1 MSLLHKPL
9 NHFRRDEG
17 GSVAILFGLSCI
29 CLTLIAGL
37 AIDSARFHNISSKV
51 QDSLDAATLA
61 GAKMLADDNN
71 SDNDVK
77 AAAQKYFD
85 SSMNTAG
92 ITLTSVQ
99 PLDVAIDRTNSAV
112 TATVNAT
119 VPSFFGGL
127 AFQPKYA
134 VLTQNSKVVYDMKHI
149 ELALVLDV
157 TGSMCDTPPAATDP
171 PCNSG
176 AKLNALKSAA
186 KDMVD
191 ALFESNPEVGF
202 VKVSLVPYS
211 ASVNA
216 GGFAATVSGGA
227 SGDGCVVERSGAS
240 AYTNATVGSG
250 GTLGTSDTATAPFYS
265 CPPAAVRP
273 LTDLSNG
280 NSRSSF
286 KNAIDN
292 LSAIGGTAGHVGAAW
307 GWYTLSP
314 EWNTLWGSGAAR
326 PYDPDKTLK
335 VVVLMTDGEFNVSYA
350 NGGQSVP
357 WPDPGASDPSI
368 VGSSGYQALQLCSGM
383 TNPGDSDKKIIV
395 YTVGFQTPLAA
406 EAMLKQCSGTD
417 NYYDANTA
425 SQLNDAFRDIVEKV
439 SSLRISS

>member
-1 MSLLHKPL
+1 MAQVSARLKR
-9 NHFRRDEG
+9 FSRDEG
-17 GSVAILFGLSCI
+17 GAVAILFGLSCI
-29 CLTLIAGL
+29 CLMLVAGL

-51 QDSLDAATLA
+51 QDSLDAAALA

-71 SDNDVK
+71 SDTEVRD
-77 AAAQKYFD
+77 AAQKYFD
-85 SSMNTAG
+85 SSIATAG
-92 ITLTSVQ
+92 ITLQTIDT
-99 PLDVAIDRTNSAV
+99 LDVAIDRTNSTV
-112 TATVNAT
+112 SATVNAT
-119 VPSFFGGL
+119 VPTFFGGL
-127 AFQPKYA
+127 AFQPKLA
-134 VLTQNSKVVYDMKHI
+134 VLTQNSKVTYDMKHI

-157 TGSMCDTPPAATDP
+157 TGSMCDTPPAANQP

-176 AKLNALKSAA
+176 AKLNALKAAA

-216 GGFAATVSGGA
+216 GGYASSVSGGA
-227 SGDGCVVERSGAS
+227 SGDGCVVERSGAN

-250 GTLGTSDTATAPFYS
+250 GVLGTSDTGTTPFYS
-265 CPPAAVRP
+265 CPLAAVRP

-292 LSAIGGTAGHVGAAW
+292 LSGIGGTAGHIGTAW

-314 EWNTLWGSGAAR
+314 EWNSLWGSSTAR
-326 PYDPDKTLK
+326 PYDIDKTLK
-335 VVVLMTDGEFNVSYA
+335 VVVLMTDGAFNVSYA
-350 NGGQSVP
+350 NGGESVP
-357 WPDPGASDPSI
+357 WPDPSSSDPAV
-368 VGSSGYQALQLCSGM
+368 VGSSAYQALQLCSGM
-383 TNPGDSDKKIIV
+383 TNPGDSDRKIII

-406 EAMLKQCSGTD
+406 EAMLKQCSGSD